1 MITKKLKLTV
11 ATAALVL
18 GSLAGFA
25 GAKNLDH
32 GGRGAMKQ
40 KFDTNKDGKL
50 DAAEK
55 DKLKASFKAMHAAR
69 KAEALAKFD
78 ANRDG
83 QLSDAERATMRDT
96 RMTARFAKL
105 DVNGDGKVTLD
116 EFKAG
121 KQRHGRRSHGKMH
134 GHHRGMRKH

>member
-1 MITKKLKLTV
+1 MFSKKLKLAV

-18 GSLAGFA
+18 GGLAGFA

-32 GGRGAMKQ
+32 GGRGAMNQ

-50 DAAEK
+50 DAAEQ
-55 DKLKASFKAMHAAR
+55 DRLEASFQAMHAAR

-78 ANRDG
+78 ANKDG

-96 RMTARFAKL
+96 RVTARFTKL
-105 DVNGDGKVTLD
+105 DVNGDGTLTLD

-121 KQRHGRRSHGKMH
+121 KQRHGRKMS
-134 GHHRGMRKH
+134 GHHRGMRKR

>member
-1 MITKKLKLTV
+1 MISKKLKLAV

-18 GSLAGFA
+18 GGLAGFA

-55 DKLKASFKAMHAAR
+55 GRLAASFQAMRAAR

-78 ANRDG
+78 ANKDG
-83 QLSDAERATMRDT
+83 QLSDAERATMRDI
-96 RMTARFAKL
+96 RLTARFAKL
-105 DVNGDGKVTLD
+105 DINGDGKLTLD
-116 EFKAG
+116 EFKTG
-121 KQRHGRRSHGKMH
+121 KQRHGRKVH
-134 GHHRGMRKH
+134 GHHRGTRKH